1 MILLRPA
8 FTAVAT
14 RPLTP
19 SPISLP
25 RSLRAER
32 DGALRERIRYYC
44 RFALLIVDEI
54 GYLPVNRGEDNL
66 SFQLVS
72 AR

>member
-1 MILLRPA
+1 MP
-8 FTAVAT
+8 
-14 RPLTP
+14 
-19 SPISLP
+19 LP
-25 RSLRAER
+25 RSPRAER

-54 GYLPVNRGEDNL
+54 GYLPVTRGDDNL